1 MRGAGDGDK
10 IEACEGLCDI
20 AYERLLGGRMWLAF
34 ALGSMVFSGVT
45 SILAKCGLR
54 TMDSTVATA
63 IRTTVVVAYSWLAVA
78 AVGSAGEM
86 GDIRGETWL
95 FLLLSGCAT
104 GASWLCHFKAL
115 QTGPVNQ
122 VEPIDKSSVV
132 LTIVLAFLL
141 LGEAVSALKGAAVVL
156 IGAGTLLMVEKKK
169 ETHGAHR
176 RSWIFYAVGSAVF
189 ASLTAIFGKIGI
201 QGVDSTLGTAI
212 RTVAVLV
219 MAWGM
224 VAVTGK
230 RRLVRGASRR
240 EVLFLILSAV
250 ATGTSW
256 LCYYRALQEGPA
268 SAVVPIDKMSI
279 WVTILFSYF
288 VFGERLTKRSGT
300 GLCLIT
306 AGTLM
311 MLW

>member
-1 MRGAGDGDK
+1 
-10 IEACEGLCDI
+10 
-20 AYERLLGGRMWLAF
+20 MWLFF
-34 ALGSMVFSGVT
+34 ALGSMFFSGVT
-45 SILAKCGLR
+45 SILVKCGLK

-63 IRTTVVVAYSWLAVA
+63 IRTMVVVIYSWLAVA
-78 AVGSAGEM
+78 AAGTLGEI
-86 GDIRGETWL
+86 GAIRGETWL
-95 FLLLSGCAT
+95 FLLLSGCVT
-104 GASWLCHFKAL
+104 GASWLCHFSAL
-115 QTGPVNQ
+115 QIGPVNQ
-122 VEPIDKSSVV
+122 VEPIDKSSLV
-132 LTIVLAFLL
+132 LTILLAFLL
-141 LGEAVSALKGAAVVL
+141 LGETVNPLKGAGVVL
-156 IGAGTLLMVEKKK
+156 IGAGTFFMIEKKQ
-169 ETHGAHR
+169 EREGMRRHR
-176 RSWIFYAVGSAVF
+176 RWIIYAVGSAVF
-189 ASLTAIFGKIGI
+189 ASLTAIFGKVGI
-201 QGVDSTLGTAI
+201 EGVDSTLGTAI

-240 EVLFLILSAV
+240 EVLFLILSAL

-279 WVTILFSYF
+279 WVTIIFSYF
-288 VFGERLTKRSGT
+288 VFGETLSKRSCA